1 MYIILLIY
9 YININ
14 KYKIYNIYKTC
25 NKWHILTYIYMEF
38 KRWYWWTY
46 FQGSNGD
53 ADIENKHMDMG
64 GGEEGES
71 ESESEGRFI
80 GSDSLRPH
88 GL

>member
-1 MYIILLIY
+1 
-9 YININ
+9 
-14 KYKIYNIYKTC
+14 
-25 NKWHILTYIYMEF
+25 
-38 KRWYWWTY
+38 
-46 FQGSNGD
+46 
-53 ADIENKHMDMG
+53 MDMG